1 MSGPRPRC
9 GDRIY
14 VTTSGRLHKTVLVK
28 EYDEGGWRTV
38 AWMSMPTKRAVR
50 RWRRRMDRITGRI
63 G

>member
-1 MSGPRPRC
+1 MSGPRPKC

-14 VTTSGRLHKTVLVK
+14 VTTCGRLRKMVLVK

-38 AWMSMPTKRAVR
+38 AWMWKPTKTAMR